1 MNLNR
6 FFETVRASKN
16 VSHAVKEGRT
26 PAQHDLVALGLV
38 ELFDARQR
46 TR

>member
-1 MNLNR
+1 MNLHR

-26 PAQHDLVALGLV
+26 PAPHDLAALGLA
-38 ELFDARQR
+38 EIFDARRR